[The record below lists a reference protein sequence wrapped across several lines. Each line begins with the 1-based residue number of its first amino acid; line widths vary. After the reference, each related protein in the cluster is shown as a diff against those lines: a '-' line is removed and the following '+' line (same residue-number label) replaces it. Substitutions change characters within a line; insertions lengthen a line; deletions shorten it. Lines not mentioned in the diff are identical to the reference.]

1 MLKLLVNK
9 PKRLIGLALLLSL
22 TVSVAAMLSLHEMR
36 VDAFERAKDAGANI
50 ALVIEHDITR
60 NLEFYSLSLQN
71 VADRLA
77 DPEVLRLS
85 EHVQRMVLF
94 DGRIQAQDLGAM
106 LVTDR
111 EGHVILDSKVAPP
124 RKLNFSDRDYF
135 LRQAEN
141 DNMGVYISKP
151 FEARTGLGLAIAL
164 SLRLND
170 ADGKFAGVVSG
181 GLRVRY
187 FDRLFSGVTLGKN
200 GSIALLYAD
209 GTLATRRPALESAAA
224 AAKRSVH
231 LGLFA
236 NTTGGTYL
244 DASVRDGV
252 ERLYTY
258 RRIGNYPLFV
268 AVGTATDDI
277 YDNWKARAWWI
288 GVLVVLFNVVT
299 LAMAYLFAQHLE
311 RRIEEQRRHAEL
323 AATDALTVL
332 ANRRA
337 LDERLEAEWRRA
349 ARERQPLSVLM
360 IDVDHFKAYNDQ
372 YGHPDGDVALQAVA
386 RCIQANLRRPG
397 DLAARYGGEEFCV
410 VLPGSDLGS
419 ANVVAETI
427 RHAIQALDIPH
438 ARSDAAVLTVSIGAA
453 SGTPAAAG
461 ELRTATLTKAADA
474 QLYRAKTSGRN
485 RTVA

>member
-1 MLKLLVNK
+1 
-9 PKRLIGLALLLSL
+9 
-22 TVSVAAMLSLHEMR
+22 
-36 VDAFERAKDAGANI
+36 
-50 ALVIEHDITR
+50 
-60 NLEFYSLSLQN
+60 
-71 VADRLA
+71 
-77 DPEVLRLS
+77 
-85 EHVQRMVLF
+85 
-94 DGRIQAQDLGAM
+94 
-106 LVTDR
+106 
-111 EGHVILDSKVAPP
+111 
-124 RKLNFSDRDYF
+124 
-135 LRQAEN
+135 
-141 DNMGVYISKP
+141 MGVYISKP

-323 AATDALTVL
+323 AATDALTGL

-372 YGHPDGDVALQAVA
+372 YGHPDGDVALQTVA

>member
-1 MLKLLVNK
+1 MLKLLINK

-22 TVSVAAMLSLHEMR
+22 TVSAAAMLSLHEMR

-77 DPEVLRLS
+77 DPEVRRLPD
-85 EHVQRMVLF
+85 HVQRMVLF
-94 DGRIQAQDLGAM
+94 DGRIQAQDLGSM

-111 EGHVILDSKVAPP
+111 EGRVILDSKVEPA
-124 RKLNFSDRDYF
+124 RALDFGDRDYF
-135 LRQAEN
+135 LQQAKN
-141 DNMGVYISKP
+141 DNLGIYVSKP

-170 ADGKFAGVVSG
+170 ADGRFSGVVSG

-200 GSIALLYAD
+200 GAIALLYAD
-209 GTLATRRPALESAAA
+209 GTLATRRPALTSATA
-224 AAKRSVH
+224 AAKRSEH
-231 LGLFA
+231 LALFA
-236 NTTGGTYL
+236 NTAGGTYL

-268 AVGTATDDI
+268 AVGTATEDI
-277 YDNWKARAWWI
+277 YANWKARAWWI
-288 GVLVVLFNVVT
+288 GMLVVLFNVVT

-323 AATDALTVL
+323 AATDALTGL
-332 ANRRA
+332 
-337 LDERLEAEWRRA
+337 
-349 ARERQPLSVLM
+349 
-360 IDVDHFKAYNDQ
+360 
-372 YGHPDGDVALQAVA
+372 
-386 RCIQANLRRPG
+386 
-397 DLAARYGGEEFCV
+397 
-410 VLPGSDLGS
+410 
-419 ANVVAETI
+419 
-427 RHAIQALDIPH
+427 
-438 ARSDAAVLTVSIGAA
+438 
-453 SGTPAAAG
+453 
-461 ELRTATLTKAADA
+461 
-474 QLYRAKTSGRN
+474 
-485 RTVA
+485 